1 MEDFIYILIGIIWL
15 VFSVVKGNQ
24 KKKAAMTQNQQSNN
38 PQEAKDRSF
47 EDILSE
53 MFGEEPETVFQKVGE
68 QESTIDMETSEPE
81 VGMAYQSLE
90 ELFLKEQ
97 EEQISKG
104 EIVKEN
110 SVKSRIEPETLEKSL
125 DHQPFDLRR
134 AIIYQAVLERPY
146 A

>member
-1 MEDFIYILIGIIWL
+1 MEDFIYVLIGIIWL

-24 KKKAAMTQNQQSNN
+24 KKKAAMTQNQQTKE
-38 PQEAKDRSF
+38 PKEAKDRSF
-47 EDILSE
+47 EDIISE

-90 ELFLKEQ
+90 EIFLKEQ

-104 EIVKEN
+104 EITKEN
-110 SVKSRIEPETLEKSL
+110 SVKNRIEPETLEKTL